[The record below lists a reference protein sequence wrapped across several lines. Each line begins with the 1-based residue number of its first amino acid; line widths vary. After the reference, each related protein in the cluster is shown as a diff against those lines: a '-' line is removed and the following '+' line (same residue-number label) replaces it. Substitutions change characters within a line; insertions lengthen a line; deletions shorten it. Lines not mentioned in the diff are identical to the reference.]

1 MRCTECSARCSS
13 LLCLSPLGSLCPPC
27 HRLISQL
34 GWGALGLGL
43 VGHYQ
48 GGPSPSEGWFM
59 TLCPRN
65 STNGQAGLHG
75 WGGPGL
81 PGAPDVH
88 FRAVTDSW
96 YEEWDFLVSSLI
108 PTSVVTCFFLP
119 VSSSLSALLFQ
130 GYRINDVTHVLVA
143 HHPEHLYVAC
153 KGSLN
158 AALFFSWS

>member
-1 MRCTECSARCSS
+1 MLCSAQLAALSVTLGLAVSS
-13 LLCLSPLGSLCPPC
+13 LPPAD
-27 HRLISQL
+27 RSL

-43 VGHYQ
+43 VGRYQ
-48 GGPSPSEGWFM
+48 GVPSPSEGWFM
-59 TLCPRN
+59 TLRPRN
-65 STNGQAGLHG
+65 GTNGQAGLHG

-96 YEEWDFLVSSLI
+96 YEERDFLVSSLI
-108 PTSVVTCFFLP
+108 PTSVVACFFLP
-119 VSSSLSALLFQ
+119 ASSSLSALLFQ
-130 GYRINDVTHVLVA
+130 GYRINDVTRVLVA
-143 HHPEHLYVAC
+143 RHPEHLYVAC